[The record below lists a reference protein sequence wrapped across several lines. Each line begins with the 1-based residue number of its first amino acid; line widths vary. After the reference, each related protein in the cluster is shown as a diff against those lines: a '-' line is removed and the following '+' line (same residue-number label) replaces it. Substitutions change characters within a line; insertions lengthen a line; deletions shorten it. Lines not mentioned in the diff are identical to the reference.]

1 MGVPYTALG
10 VLCAFTYPHVLCK
23 DRSCMYKVYVAVH
36 DQLREAT
43 KHLSPGQEGL
53 RNLLLCFSTI
63 IRLLREVLVR
73 NKVEDKVPQADLKH
87 FSGTDHQSCNMGWI
101 MEERGRRDGDEKECK
116 RKGEM
121 GKDTMGVGKGV

>member
-1 MGVPYTALG
+1 
-10 VLCAFTYPHVLCK
+10 
-23 DRSCMYKVYVAVH
+23 MYKVYVAVH
-36 DQLREAT
+36 DQLQEAT

-53 RNLLLCFSTI
+53 RNLLLCFPTI

-101 MEERGRRDGDEKECK
+101 MEEGGE
-116 RKGEM
+116 GEM
-121 GKDTMGVGKGV
+121 GMKRSAEGRERWGKDTMGVGRGL